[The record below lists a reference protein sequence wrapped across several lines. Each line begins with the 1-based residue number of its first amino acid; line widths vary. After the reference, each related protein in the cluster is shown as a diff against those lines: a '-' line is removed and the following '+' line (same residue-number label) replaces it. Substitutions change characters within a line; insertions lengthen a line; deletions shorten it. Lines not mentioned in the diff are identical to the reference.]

1 MIAKIYWAARLIGYV
16 VSLLGIFFF
25 LAHQA
30 DVDPSLKN
38 AGLGLVGIGFVSFF
52 ISYAIRIWLR
62 FGSGRPSSEE
72 EKP

>member
-1 MIAKIYWAARLIGYV
+1 MITKIYWATRLIGYV
-16 VSLLGIFFF
+16 VSLVGIFVF

-38 AGLGLVGIGFVSFF
+38 AGFGLVGIGFVSFF
-52 ISYAIRIWLR
+52 VSYAIRIWLR
-62 FGSGRPSSEE
+62 FGAARPSDG